1 MHLSKIL
8 AFGHDTTLLHTRE
21 LILRHDGF
29 DVVATTNRAE
39 ASRILSEHPIDLLIL
54 CHTVREPERQSLL
67 SLAHAFHPDL
77 KVLLLTTSCFPSDR
91 WDRYS
96 TTLCSLDGPPGLL
109 AAVHQLT
116 FQPLQLLQAS

>member
-39 ASRILSEHPIDLLIL
+39 AGRILSEQPIDLVIL
-54 CHTVREPERQSLL
+54 CHTVREPERQTILT
-67 SLAHAFHPDL
+67 LAHASRPDL
-77 KVLLLTTSCFPSDR
+77 KVLLLTTSCFSSHA
-91 WDRYS
+91 WDRD
-96 TTLCSLDGPPGLL
+96 TTLCTLDGPPGLL